1 MPNIY
6 RNPLLPTPSHVL
18 GIFFNLN
25 QCVFLLSLSRRFINF
40 YIWKRLL
47 PTSFVQQNNQF
58 WHFFKVLV
66 CRLTYRFEIAGS
78 FIVCHPRDNQGAK
91 NLLSPKLRHQ
101 VAFRWLGKELLK
113 HRYRGSPLSTNS
125 LSTISGIVGCQ
136 IVLNSSMKSL
146 IYRGSPNSTN
156 FAHPGNRTIE
166 KIVSDLSKTDQ
177 TWSNWIPRLYKNDM
191 Y

>member
-1 MPNIY
+1 M
-6 RNPLLPTPSHVL
+6 SSFFFCL
-18 GIFFNLN
+18 GGLSILILGKYYY
-25 QCVFLLSLSRRFINF
+25 QLLSFNKIIN
-40 YIWKRLL
+40 
-47 PTSFVQQNNQF
+47 SFFEIQF

-78 FIVCHPRDNQGAK
+78 LIVCHPRDNQGAK
-91 NLLSPKLRHQ
+91 NLLSQKLRHQ

-113 HRYRGSPLSTNS
+113 PRYRGSPLSTNS

-136 IVLNSSMKSL
+136 IVLNSSRKSL
-146 IYRGSPNSTN
+146 IYRGSPDSTN
-156 FAHPGNRTIE
+156 FAHPGNCTIE
-166 KIVSDLSKTDQ
+166 EIVSDLSKTDQ